1 MKATENGAN
10 TRGGNES
17 NFFLGRKRVFFFF
30 LKSFFYK
37 FPPQKGKQS
46 VMEQIEASGRKDN
59 TRGSERRWLRMT
71 GEDLLIGRTMFECD
85 EYYQLLERG

>member
-1 MKATENGAN
+1 MRMEQMKATENGAN

-37 FPPQKGKQS
+37 FPPQKEKQS
-46 VMEQIEASGRKDN
+46 VMGQREASGRKDN
-59 TRGSERRWLRMT
+59 TRGSEKMA
-71 GEDLLIGRTMFECD
+71 END
-85 EYYQLLERG
+85 RGKFVDWPDNV